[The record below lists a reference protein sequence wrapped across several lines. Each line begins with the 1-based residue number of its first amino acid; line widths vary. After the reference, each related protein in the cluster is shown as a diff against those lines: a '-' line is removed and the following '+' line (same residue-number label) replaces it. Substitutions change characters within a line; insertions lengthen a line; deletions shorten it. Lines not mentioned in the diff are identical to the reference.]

1 MFLAAAVTGNLC
13 VKTKK
18 KKMGRSGR
26 VASRVC
32 FTLELRMSLP
42 HAPSSSMALTL
53 PPPPSSSRFAL
64 ISKPPMCSNSTTA
77 PPPSPD
83 TPRQTSPPP
92 AASVQKKSQP
102 WPQDV
107 FQFMRQHVE
116 VLLLPSSHSSNSSTS
131 TGGKEIRDCRGRNE
145 QEEAPL
151 EKNQRRRAATT
162 ESGSGIEVEL
172 RAQSPLPEDW
182 EQFLDLKVRKD
193 TCSLCKTG
201 AGREIYNKPRAM
213 SLSFL

>member
-1 MFLAAAVTGNLC
+1 M
-13 VKTKK
+13 
-18 KKMGRSGR
+18 
-26 VASRVC
+26 
-32 FTLELRMSLP
+32 
-42 HAPSSSMALTL
+42 
-53 PPPPSSSRFAL
+53 
-64 ISKPPMCSNSTTA
+64 TA
-77 PPPSPD
+77 
-83 TPRQTSPPP
+83 
-92 AASVQKKSQP
+92 AASVKKKSEP

-116 VLLLPSSHSSNSSTS
+116 VLLLASSHSSNSSIS

>member
-1 MFLAAAVTGNLC
+1 

-32 FTLELRMSLP
+32 STLELRMRLP

-53 PPPPSSSRFAL
+53 PPPPSSSTFAL

-77 PPPSPD
+77 PHPSPD
-83 TPRQTSPPP
+83 IPRQTPLPP
-92 AASVQKKSQP
+92 AASVKKKSQP

-131 TGGKEIRDCRGRNE
+131 TGGEEKRDCRSRNE

-182 EQFLDLKVRKD
+182 EQFLDLKVRRIRAACARLVQVARS
-193 TCSLCKTG
+193 TTNL
-201 AGREIYNKPRAM
+201 GRC
-213 SLSFL
+213 L